1 MKKVFIS
8 LFLFMSTMAIHAQQ
22 ADFNVVPLPQ
32 QVKLTAKPSFKLSNA
47 TRIAY
52 PEGSEEME
60 RNAHFLQDYVQEITG
75 IRPVLSTNL
84 SQSGSNVIRLVL
96 DGKMSGDE
104 SYTLSCNQKGVTIK
118 GRTPAGVFYGI
129 QTLRKS
135 LPVVKTAEV
144 TLPAVEIADAPRF
157 SYRGVMLDCGRHYFP
172 VKFIKEF
179 IDLLAMHNMNRFH
192 WHLTE
197 DQGWRLEI
205 KKYPLLTAIGSKR
218 AETVIGHNTQIGDG
232 TPYEGYYT
240 QDEARDIVEYARQR
254 HIVVVPEIDMPGHQL
269 AALAAMPN
277 LGCTGGPYKVGTVW
291 GVYDDILC
299 LGNEDTYKFC
309 EDVLSE
315 LIDIFPSEV
324 IHIGGDEAP
333 TVRVEHCPKCQALM
347 QREHLT
353 PKNIQ
358 GYFTNRIEKF
368 VNSKG
373 RRIMGWDEI
382 MDGDINTSAMVHC
395 WRNPSFGIKAAQ
407 KGHDVVLSPTKYC
420 YFDFY
425 QANPRA
431 VHEPLAIGGYLP
443 VDSVYNMD
451 TMPKDISPENRK
463 HIIGIQANLW
473 TEYVAVPN
481 HAEYMLLPR
490 MAALAEN
497 AWVKDRGLYSAFLPR
512 LTRLKSLY
520 DVYNLHY
527 ANHVWKK

>member
-60 RNAHFLQDYVQEITG
+60 CNAHFLQDYVQEITG

-104 SYTLSCNQKGVTIK
+104 GYTLSCNQKGVTIK

-218 AETVIGHNTQIGDG
+218 ADANAIS
-232 TPYEGYYT
+232 
-240 QDEARDIVEYARQR
+240 
-254 HIVVVPEIDMPGHQL
+254 
-269 AALAAMPN
+269 
-277 LGCTGGPYKVGTVW
+277 
-291 GVYDDILC
+291 
-299 LGNEDTYKFC
+299 
-309 EDVLSE
+309 LS
-315 LIDIFPSEV
+315 FP
-324 IHIGGDEAP
+324 
-333 TVRVEHCPKCQALM
+333 K
-347 QREHLT
+347 
-353 PKNIQ
+353 
-358 GYFTNRIEKF
+358 
-368 VNSKG
+368 
-373 RRIMGWDEI
+373 
-382 MDGDINTSAMVHC
+382 
-395 WRNPSFGIKAAQ
+395 
-407 KGHDVVLSPTKYC
+407 
-420 YFDFY
+420 
-425 QANPRA
+425 
-431 VHEPLAIGGYLP
+431 
-443 VDSVYNMD
+443 
-451 TMPKDISPENRK
+451 
-463 HIIGIQANLW
+463 
-473 TEYVAVPN
+473 
-481 HAEYMLLPR
+481 
-490 MAALAEN
+490 
-497 AWVKDRGLYSAFLPR
+497 
-512 LTRLKSLY
+512 
-520 DVYNLHY
+520 
-527 ANHVWKK
+527 